1 MKDVFIEIEFINID
15 NKIIKKQDIIINEI
29 YLKIIEEYIK
39 YIDGKIIK

>member
-15 NKIIKKQDIIINEI
+15 NKIIKKQDVIINEI

>member
-15 NKIIKKQDIIINEI
+15 NKIIKKKDVIINEI